1 MISTTGGEGGE
12 SMFCIVL
19 QFSQFILESNNSK
32 LLYSVS
38 ILGLSLVDKIPS
50 LINNKCNLQP
60 NNIMLKCTIVDS
72 LKEL

>member
-1 MISTTGGEGGE
+1 
-12 SMFCIVL
+12 MFCIVL
-19 QFSQFILESNNSK
+19 QFFQFILKSNNSK

-38 ILGLSLVDKIPS
+38 ILGLSLIDKIPS

-60 NNIMLKCTIVDS
+60 NNIILKCTIVDS